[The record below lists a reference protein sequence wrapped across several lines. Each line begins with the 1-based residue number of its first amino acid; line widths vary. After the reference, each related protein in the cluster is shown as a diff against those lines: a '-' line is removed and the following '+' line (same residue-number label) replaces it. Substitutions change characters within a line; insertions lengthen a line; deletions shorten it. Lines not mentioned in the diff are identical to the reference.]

1 MKDRIIKLK
10 LPQTITLAAITALDL
25 FLAKFT
31 EDKAGVDRAWNELFD
46 PGDPQAYALPLSFT
60 TRALFSGTRTLE
72 ETRCPDG

>member
-46 PGDPQAYALPLSFT
+46 PGDP
-60 TRALFSGTRTLE
+60 
-72 ETRCPDG
+72 